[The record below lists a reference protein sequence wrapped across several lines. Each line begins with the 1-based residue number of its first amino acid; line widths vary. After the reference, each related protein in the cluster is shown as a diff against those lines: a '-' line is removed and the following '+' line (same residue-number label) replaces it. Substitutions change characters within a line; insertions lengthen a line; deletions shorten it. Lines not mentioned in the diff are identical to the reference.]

1 MIWCGSVW
9 DWVPGWG
16 CYVSASITDPTCEG
30 ESLSLSLFPSPLYY
44 FRCAKLSGRLMRRI
58 DGIYCCDVPCDGNA
72 GPPIGG

>member
-30 ESLSLSLFPSPLYY
+30 ESLSLSLFPLPSLL
-44 FRCAKLSGRLMRRI
+44 LSVCKTVRAANETDRRHLLL
-58 DGIYCCDVPCDGNA
+58 
-72 GPPIGG
+72 